1 MGILSDFFVGND
13 ELAKGIEDTSS
24 IPSDDKLEARN
35 VMDLYLGFLYQISEG
50 KETSFDN
57 SLGFKTLNFV
67 DGGER
72 ITTKIP
78 DKFVSILGKAND
90 QDIEK
95 WSIEWAK
102 QEELMWPE
110 DDAIKFVKDLRSLFQ
125 KGISSNR
132 SVYLWNCV

>member
-24 IPSDDKLEARN
+24 IPKDDKLEARN
-35 VMDLYLGFLYQISEG
+35 VMDLYLGFLYQICEG

-57 SLGFKTLNFV
+57 SLGFETLNVV

-78 DKFVSILGKAND
+78 DRFVGILVAAND
-90 QDIEK
+90 QDIET

-110 DDAIKFVKDLRSLFQ
+110 EDAIKFVKDLRSLFT
-125 KGISSNR
+125 KAISSNR